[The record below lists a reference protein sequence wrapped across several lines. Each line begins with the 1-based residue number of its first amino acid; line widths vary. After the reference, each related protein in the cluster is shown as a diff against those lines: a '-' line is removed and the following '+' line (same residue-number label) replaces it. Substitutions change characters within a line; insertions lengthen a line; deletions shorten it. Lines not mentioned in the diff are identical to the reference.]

1 MDATTGNQLI
11 PLAPSDMK
19 EIYGSRRRGQCLR
32 PWLAVAPYFEVQ
44 KFWQGGRELS
54 DGLSGRVI
62 QRLGTRV
69 RFPGRT
75 HNTFGFLAQ
84 TDEQVDLG
92 GWENLALVA
101 TVD

>member
-1 MDATTGNQLI
+1 MSPRIHISKYKN
-11 PLAPSDMK
+11 
-19 EIYGSRRRGQCLR
+19 
-32 PWLAVAPYFEVQ
+32 F
-44 KFWQGGRELS
+44 GREGELS

-84 TDEQVDLG
+84 TDEQIDLG

>member
-1 MDATTGNQLI
+1 MDATTGDQLI
-11 PLAPSDMK
+11 PLAPSGMR
-19 EIYGSRRRGQCLR
+19 EIYGSGLVS
-32 PWLAVAPYFEVQ
+32 PWLHISKYKNF
-44 KFWQGGRELS
+44 GREGELS

-84 TDEQVDLG
+84 TDEQIDFG
-92 GWENLALVA
+92 GCGNLKLVA

>member
-1 MDATTGNQLI
+1 MR
-11 PLAPSDMK
+11 
-19 EIYGSRRRGQCLR
+19 EIYGSGLVS
-32 PWLAVAPYFEVQ
+32 PWLHISKYKNF
-44 KFWQGGRELS
+44 GREGELS

-69 RFPGRT
+69 RFPGSA

-84 TDEQVDLG
+84 TDEQIDLG

>member
-1 MDATTGNQLI
+1 MR
-11 PLAPSDMK
+11 
-19 EIYGSRRRGQCLR
+19 EIYGSGPVSPRIHISK
-32 PWLAVAPYFEVQ
+32 YKNF
-44 KFWQGGRELS
+44 GREGELS

-69 RFPGRT
+69 RFPGSA

-84 TDEQVDLG
+84 TDEQIDLG

>member
-1 MDATTGNQLI
+1 MDATTGDQLI
-11 PLAPSDMK
+11 PLAPSGMMG
-19 EIYGSRRRGQCLR
+19 EIYGSRRVSPR
-32 PWLAVAPYFEVQ
+32 PHISKYKNF
-44 KFWQGGRELS
+44 GREGELS

-69 RFPGRT
+69 RFPGSA

-84 TDEQVDLG
+84 TDEQIDLG
-92 GWENLALVA
+92 GCGNLALVA

>member
-1 MDATTGNQLI
+1 M
-11 PLAPSDMK
+11 S
-19 EIYGSRRRGQCLR
+19 
-32 PWLAVAPYFEVQ
+32 PWLHISKYKNF
-44 KFWQGGRELS
+44 GREGELS

-84 TDEQVDLG
+84 TDEQIDLG

>member
-1 MDATTGNQLI
+1 M
-11 PLAPSDMK
+11 S
-19 EIYGSRRRGQCLR
+19 
-32 PWLAVAPYFEVQ
+32 PWLHISKYKNF
-44 KFWQGGRELS
+44 GREGELS

-62 QRLGTRV
+62 QCLGTRV

-84 TDEQVDLG
+84 TDEQIDLG